1 MGIDKNTAIIQS
13 EDELFTRVSVLIEE
27 SRKNIVKAVNTA
39 MVYTYYGVGQYIVEY
54 EQEGK
59 QRAEYGK
66 GVLKRLSERLTDKY
80 GKGWSVDTLEKTRR
94 LYIQPVG
101 GIKYLYRRLSFGYG
115 KEVLGIWYKGFK

>member
-59 QRAEYGK
+59 PISYAITVEEGREG
-66 GVLKRLSERLTDKY
+66 L
-80 GKGWSVDTLEKTRR
+80 RR
-94 LYIQPVG
+94 
-101 GIKYLYRRLSFGYG
+101 
-115 KEVLGIWYKGFK
+115 

>member
-1 MGIDKNTAIIQS
+1 
-13 EDELFTRVSVLIEE
+13 
-27 SRKNIVKAVNTA
+27 

-94 LYIQPVG
+94 LYIQYSNSATLSRNSQNDKSATLSRNSDFC
-101 GIKYLYRRLSFGYG
+101 KYRTQRRRNS
-115 KEVLGIWYKGFK
+115 

>member
-54 EQEGK
+54 EQEG
-59 QRAEYGK
+59 
-66 GVLKRLSERLTDKY
+66 
-80 GKGWSVDTLEKTRR
+80 
-94 LYIQPVG
+94 
-101 GIKYLYRRLSFGYG
+101 
-115 KEVLGIWYKGFK
+115 